1 MQTSY
6 DLVLHP
12 MTPNGALDVGPVQ
25 EAIRGRGG
33 VARADGALLW
43 RFPAGDVVTWPLKES
58 EVVRGLEL
66 KVPFSERTELLT
78 QVLSA
83 AVELARALGLRL
95 VDPQLQRTVLEA
107 DAGAITDE
115 FLRIARYAGQ
125 YYGIGDAL
133 PMAMTP
139 GEEGLSPVMK
149 ALLALAVMGLSAWLA
164 YQALAPPE

>member
-6 DLVLHP
+6 DLVLQP
-12 MTPNGALDVGPVQ
+12 MTPNGELDVRPVQ
-25 EAIRGRGG
+25 DAIRERGG
-33 VARADGALLW
+33 VARPDGALLW

-58 EVVRGLEL
+58 EIVRGLEL
-66 KVPFSERTELLT
+66 KVPFSERTELLSQLLT
-78 QVLSA
+78 A
-83 AVELARALGLRL
+83 AVELSRVLGLRL
-95 VDPQLQRTVLEA
+95 VDPQLQRAVIEA

-149 ALLALAVMGLSAWLA
+149 GLLALVVMGLSAWLA
-164 YQALAPPE
+164 YQAFAPSE